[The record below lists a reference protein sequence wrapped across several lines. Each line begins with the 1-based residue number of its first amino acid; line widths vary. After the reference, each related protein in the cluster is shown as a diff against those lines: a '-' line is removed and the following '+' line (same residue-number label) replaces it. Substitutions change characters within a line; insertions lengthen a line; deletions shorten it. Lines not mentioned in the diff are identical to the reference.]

1 MKQSNLPL
9 WTHISKII
17 SCYLALLRKKILH
30 ENVNSKKEKILHENV
45 NSKKEKILHENVNS
59 KDPTATHV
67 KQFLKERHNDMFNL
81 KKYYS
86 DKTKDDLIT
95 LILLKNRQL
104 LKADDEIERLNKV
117 KKLLQKKCKRNKEFD
132 DWMLKLP

>member
-1 MKQSNLPL
+1 VKQSNLPL
-9 WTHISKII
+9 WTHIGKII

-30 ENVNSKKEKILHENV
+30 KKTNDKILHKKDNV
-45 NSKKEKILHENVNS
+45 VPIHGNGNG
-59 KDPTATHV
+59 TATHV
-67 KQFLKERHNDMFNL
+67 KQFLKEKHNDMFNL

-86 DKTKDDLIT
+86 DKTKDELLK

-117 KKLLQKKCKRNKEFD
+117 KIFLQKKLKKKKEWD
-132 DWMLKLP
+132 DFEKFLP

>member
-9 WTHISKII
+9 WTHIGKII

-30 ENVNSKKEKILHENV
+30 KKTNDKILHKKDNV
-45 NSKKEKILHENVNS
+45 VPIHGNGNG
-59 KDPTATHV
+59 TATHV
-67 KQFLKERHNDMFNL
+67 KQFLKEKHNDMFNL

-86 DKTKDDLIT
+86 DKTKDELLK

-104 LKADDEIERLNKV
+104 LKADDEIERLNKI
-117 KKLLQKKCKRNKEFD
+117 KRLLQRKCRRRKEWNDFE
-132 DWMLKLP
+132 KFLP

>member
-17 SCYLALLRKKILH
+17 SCYLALLRK
-30 ENVNSKKEKILHENV
+30 
-45 NSKKEKILHENVNS
+45 KILHENVNS